1 MIVENDDPFVGS
13 FPTSTAT
20 VTVNVEDVNEPPEF
34 NPKERDIFKPEDTPV
49 DTELVNYTA
58 TDPDIGKSQ
67 KIM

>member
-13 FPTSTAT
+13 LPTATAT

-34 NPKERDIFKPEDTPV
+34 NPKEMIIVTREVAPV
-49 DTELVNYTA
+49 DTDLVTYTA

>member
-13 FPTSTAT
+13 LPTSTAM

-34 NPKERDIFKPEDTPV
+34 NPKEKIIFKREDAPV
-49 DTELVNYTA
+49 DTDLVIYTA
-58 TDPDIGKSQ
+58 TDPDIGMSQ